1 MENNFF
7 KKNQL
12 TLRGIMVGFII
23 LVLMIPMANISSL
36 VQERQNRQTEV
47 SQGSKQ

>member
-23 LVLMIPMANISSL
+23 LVLMIPMANISGATKSPNGS
-36 VQERQNRQTEV
+36 EP
-47 SQGSKQ
+47 GSKQ